1 MPEPAHSRTGRS
13 VARTHPTKAGIVAL
27 AYGGFFFLIGSNVA
41 SGWILL
47 ISALCFA
54 LPLLSFLRSFAGV
67 RGVEVSRA
75 PVSRGQVGTEM
86 RYELSIRARRAGL
99 SQLVVRDRCTSARP
113 VVLYSLAKGET
124 ALATVTALPVQR
136 GWFED
141 PPLIVECA
149 APLGLWSTRRQ
160 VPCTG
165 SVEIAPAMP
174 PIRVPWHMGGNDP
187 LAEGLTEPPRRGAG
201 LDFMG
206 LREYQPGDPVRH
218 IHWPS
223 SARRDEPVVR
233 EYQQEGVRPI
243 VVIPDLTHSGAVTE
257 RIISVSGAIVRD
269 AITRSIPVYLR
280 LSDGRLLESPNSG
293 LLASELARITTGVQ
307 WPDVA
312 EILRGRR
319 LPPNPLVVAVSDRL
333 PGNLGPQ
340 GAIVAIGGVPPFASP
355 YPAWS
360 CPQEGEAWLT
370 ALSTPSAA

>member
-1 MPEPAHSRTGRS
+1 MGGSATT
-13 VARTHPTKAGIVAL
+13 THPTKAGIVAL

-54 LPLLSFLRSFAGV
+54 LPLLSFFRSLTGV

-75 PVSRGQVGTEM
+75 PVSRGQVGAEM
-86 RYELSIRARRAGL
+86 RYELSIHARRAGL
-99 SQLVVRDRCTSARP
+99 SQLVVYDRCTSARP
-113 VVLYSLAKGET
+113 VVLYSLAKGER
-124 ALATVTALPVQR
+124 ALATVAALPTQR

-141 PPLIVECA
+141 PPLTVECS

-160 VPCTG
+160 VPCIG
-165 SVEIAPAMP
+165 SIEIAPALP
-174 PIRVPWHMGGNDP
+174 PIRVPWHMGGSDP

-206 LREYQPGDPVRH
+206 LREYMPGDPVRH

-243 VVIPDLTHSGAVTE
+243 VVIPDFAHSGAVTE
-257 RIISVSGAIVRD
+257 RIISVAGAIVRD

-293 LLASELARITTGVQ
+293 LLASELARVKTGIA
-307 WPDVA
+307 WPDVT

-319 LPPNPLVVAVSDRL
+319 LPPNPLVVAVSDRY
-333 PGNLGPQ
+333 PGDLGPQ
-340 GAIVAIGGVPPFASP
+340 GAVVVIGDEVKLAAP
-355 YPAWS
+355 YPTWS
-360 CPQEGEAWLT
+360 CPQEGDAWLT